1 MYLGAHKLVRGLLGD
16 KDLRLF
22 ARLCDLHLLV
32 GHCCVGDVINF
43 LPLVRSLFTEH
54 VSVHAS
60 DSVGDSPST
69 QHLYIL
75 SVHVNLFNKRV
86 Y

>member
-1 MYLGAHKLVRGLLGD
+1 VYLGAHKLLRGLLGD

-22 ARLCDLHLLV
+22 ARLCDLDLLV
-32 GHCCVGDVINF
+32 GNCFVGDVSNS
-43 LPLVRSLFTEH
+43 LPLVRSLFTVH

-60 DSVGDSPST
+60 DSVCDTPST
-69 QHLYIL
+69 QHLYIFRVR
-75 SVHVNLFNKRV
+75 VHLFNKRV